1 MHFQFRKVASVEGP
15 VEFHEA
21 LDVHHVARD
30 RKDITR
36 MSPLQADLQVQYLG
50 EGEVY
55 VQGRLSA
62 ELDMTCSRC
71 LKPLKK
77 QIGIEFEERFKYS
90 ENADDAQNEE
100 DDIRYMKEDDVD
112 LVPFIEE
119 ALLLN
124 LPFAAICKDD
134 CKGLCPTCGTDL
146 NEHECGC
153 NREIIDPRLAALG
166 DFFKQQ

>member
-1 MHFQFRKVASVEGP
+1 MHFQFRKLASTEGP

-21 LDVHHVARD
+21 LDVHHVTKG
-30 RKDITR
+30 RKDITHV
-36 MSPLQADLQVQYLG
+36 SPLQADLKVFSFG
-50 EGEVY
+50 EGEADVK
-55 VQGRLSA
+55 GRLSVD
-62 ELDMTCSRC
+62 LDMTCSRC

-77 QIGIEFEERFKYS
+77 QVGIDFEERFKYS
-90 ENADDAQNEE
+90 ENTENVQDEE
-100 DDIRYMKEDDVD
+100 DDIRYVAEDDVN

-124 LPFAAICKDD
+124 LPFAAVCKDD

-146 NEHECGC
+146 NERDCGC
-153 NREIIDPRLAALG
+153 DKEVIDPRLAALK